1 MTTARYRYRYLI
13 DETETPPTRATAA
26 RLVAVGLGLLIL
38 VGSAMAWAAQP
49 TQTPTQGA
57 VSVPENADQSAFVQS
72 WVWLNPLRYP
82 CPAGQRRMYREI
94 SPHIWRADCEV
105 THYDAK

>member
-1 MTTARYRYRYLI
+1 MTTERRRYRYII
-13 DETETPPTRATAA
+13 DETETPPTRATAG

-49 TQTPTQGA
+49 PQTPTQGA
-57 VSVPENADQSAFVQS
+57 VSASVSESDIKHEFVQS
-72 WVWLNPLRYP
+72 WVWLEPLRYP
-82 CPAGQRRMYREI
+82 CPKGQRRMYREV

-105 THYDAK
+105 TP

>member
-1 MTTARYRYRYLI
+1 MTTRRRYRYLV
-13 DETETPPTRATAA
+13 DETETPPTRPTPG

-49 TQTPTQGA
+49 PQAATQGA
-57 VSVPENADQSAFVQS
+57 VSVPESTDRSAFAQS

-94 SPHIWRADCEV
+94 SPHIWRADCERG
-105 THYDAK
+105 